1 MMQEDEVPG
10 GGDGSINGER
20 LFQCPDRH
28 GLFLPMARIKRDNR
42 FNVDSSQ
49 NAPQSVESNA
59 AANTTSNV
67 SGSSNLPGLDE
78 VFKPFLFTNG

>member
-10 GGDGSINGER
+10 GGDGSINGES
-20 LFQCPDRH
+20 LFRCPDRH

-42 FNVDSSQ
+42 FNPDGSQ
-49 NAPQSVESNA
+49 NTTQSIESNA
-59 AANTTSNV
+59 ASYTTSSE

-78 VFKPFLFTNG
+78 VLKPFLFTNG